1 MRRFTDREGRQ
12 WEVVPG
18 RESWGTIVALFIPVE
33 AGPDIRQA
41 PLTASGYEMAEAELD
56 RMGEAGLQ
64 ELLDGSHPKT
74 L

>member
-18 RESWGTIVALFIPVE
+18 RESWGNLVVLFIPVVP
-33 AGPDIRQA
+33 GPDIRQA
-41 PLTASGYEMAEAELD
+41 PLAASGYELAEVELD